1 MRTSLWSVHN
11 FLAAGEFAW
20 YNRSIMS
27 FSVEH
32 PTFSGPLGLLLELLD
47 AEKLEIKDVS
57 LAHIAD
63 QYLAYLDTNEVPHD
77 ALADFL
83 LIAARLIYLKSR
95 ALMPYLHIKEED
107 EQAASLEDQLRA
119 YRLFMEAATRLEA
132 LYGSDAKMF
141 VRPVPTRSIP
151 LPRGNEGVKMPSNVT
166 VGILRESFGWILKRL
181 EPFFALQQTSMER
194 IKSVEERLTELTDAI
209 KTRASMGFR
218 DVIAGA
224 KNKAEVVVSFLALLE
239 LVRRQIVR
247 ASQSHSQDILI
258 ERVT

>member
-1 MRTSLWSVHN
+1 
-11 FLAAGEFAW
+11 
-20 YNRSIMS
+20 MS

-63 QYLAYLDTNEVPHD
+63 QYLAYLERNEVPHD

-119 YRLFMEAATRLEA
+119 YRLFMEAATRLEGM
-132 LYGSDAKMF
+132 YGSNAKMF
-141 VRPVPTRSIP
+141 VRPVLSRSVP
-151 LPRGNEGVKMPSNVT
+151 LKGGTEGVVFRMPGNVNA
-166 VGILRESFGWILKRL
+166 GLLRESFGWILKRL

-194 IKSVEERLTELTDAI
+194 VKSVEDRLTELSNAI

-247 ASQSHSQDILI
+247 ASQNHSQDILI